1 MNRLVKFSSDLTITV
16 RNGAML
22 LVTAWSLSANAQ
34 QSDTVKVY
42 YHYNSHMLELGY
54 NHNAERI
61 DKFINWLENMSP
73 EEAATISGVTI
84 RSGASLEGETEKNTF
99 LARMRGQKIAVYL
112 NMRYPNFR
120 FRTQV
125 EEVNESER
133 WKGLWQQIEQ
143 SNQPWK
149 YDLLDI
155 LFEEQESPT
164 KARSISEVGI
174 EKMHQLHGGQV
185 WDWME
190 KNLFMDMRASAIIVN
205 RIANVKVKKKK
216 KEYTTELTIEE
227 EAPTGVQ
234 LVTPEEPQKLTVAEK
249 RQLEPEDVVTET
261 TGTAATVTR
270 KSTQRKYSEETVLST
285 TDYKYALK
293 TNVLYDLMMIPNIG
307 FEMALPGSYSVG
319 IDGGYG
325 WWGNEMS
332 YPVRSYSV
340 ELQGRKYFGS
350 QWKKALMSGHHAGVY
365 AQIGGFRF
373 DNNSTVRESDG
384 LCYGGGLSYG
394 YKLGIN
400 RRLFLDLTIYVGYL
414 HGEYYKETYNNKKV
428 IREPNKKLN
437 WIGPTKAEIAL
448 NWYL

>member
-1 MNRLVKFSSDLTITV
+1 MNRLVKTSSNLTRTV
-16 RNGAML
+16 RNSAVVL
-22 LVTAWSLSANAQ
+22 LSAWCLSANAQ

-42 YHYNSHMLELGY
+42 YHYNSHLLELGF

-73 EEAATISGVTI
+73 QEAATISGITI
-84 RSGASLEGETEKNTF
+84 KSGASLEGETEKNTF
-99 LARMRGQKIAVYL
+99 LARMRGQKIAAYL
-112 NMRYPNFR
+112 NMRYPDFR
-120 FRTQV
+120 FRTQL

-149 YDLLDI
+149 YDLLNI

-190 KNLFMDMRASAIIVN
+190 KNLFMDMRASLIIVN
-205 RIANVKVKKKK
+205 RIVPGKGKKKK
-216 KEYTTELTIEE
+216 AEPEVTIHIQEIEE
-227 EAPTGVQ
+227 EAPAGVQ
-234 LVTPEEPQKLTVAEK
+234 PVTAMPVEPQRLSAAEK
-249 RQLEPEDVVTET
+249 RQAEPEAKT
-261 TGTAATVTR
+261 T
-270 KSTQRKYSEETVLST
+270 KRKYSGQTVAST

-293 TNVLYDLMMIPNIG
+293 TNALYDMLMIPNLG

-325 WWGNEMS
+325 WWGSEMS

-350 QWKKALMSGHHAGVY
+350 QWKKALMTGHHAGVY
-365 AQIGGFRF
+365 LQIGGFRF
-373 DNNSTVRESDG
+373 DDKSTVRETDG
-384 LCYGGGLSYG
+384 LCYGGGASYG

-400 RRLFLDLTIYVGYL
+400 RRLFIDLAVYVGYL
-414 HGEYYKETYNNKKV
+414 HGEYFKETYSNKKV
-428 IREPNKKLN
+428 VREPNKTLN
-437 WIGPTKAEIAL
+437 WVGPTKAEISL
-448 NWYL
+448 NWFL